1 MSELMAI
8 IVPEAEMMNISNADR
23 AHVLVEALPHIQK
36 YAGKIMV
43 VKYGGNAMTDPEL
56 KEAVMSDVVLLTQ
69 VGVRVVLVHGGGPEI
84 SALLEKTGKDST
96 FVNGLRVTDD
106 ETVDIVQ
113 MVLAGKTNKDLVKLL
128 QQKGALGLGL
138 CGIDG
143 KMIMAQQMDPEL
155 GYVGEITHVNT
166 DVILDSLSKGYIPVI
181 ASVAGD
187 EEGNS
192 WNVNADTAAWK
203 IAAALKAESLIN
215 LTNTSGILR
224 DVDDPDSLIKTLRI
238 SQAEQLIAA
247 GVISGGSI
255 PKAEACIEA
264 VRQGVRKVFIIDG
277 RVPHSMLIETLTD
290 EGMGT
295 MFLEG

>member
-1 MSELMAI
+1 
-8 IVPEAEMMNISNADR
+8 MNISNADR